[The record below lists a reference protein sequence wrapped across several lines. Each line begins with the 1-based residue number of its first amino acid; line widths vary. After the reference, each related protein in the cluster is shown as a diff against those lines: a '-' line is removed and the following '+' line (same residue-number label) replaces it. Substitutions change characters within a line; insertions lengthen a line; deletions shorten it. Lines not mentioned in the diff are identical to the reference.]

1 MLKIMIPS
9 LVILLASIAYATS
22 QDSLEPLSGIQ
33 FSKQYLTIE
42 VLSNGC
48 TKAEHFAIK
57 EVTEKAVSTLRI
69 IRTKK
74 DYCRAMPR
82 TMRLDLPFQT
92 DSKLRYNI
100 KNNFIYG
107 N

>member
-1 MLKIMIPS
+1 MIPFS
-9 LVILLASIAYATS
+9 IILLASIVYATS
-22 QDSLEPLSGIQ
+22 QDSLEPLFGIQ
-33 FSKQYLTIE
+33 FSKQSLSVE

-57 EVTEKAVSTLRI
+57 EVTEKGISTLRI

-74 DYCRAMPR
+74 DTCRAMPR
-82 TMRLDLPFQT
+82 KIRLDLPFLI
-92 DSKLRYNI
+92 DRKHRYYI